1 MSDRSSTP
9 FFFHRNYWLVQ
20 AVAVVLW
27 WLAVFA
33 SPEVRRLTLGTL
45 PTEIVYADVLIVVFG
60 GALAARSKSQRWA
73 ISAGVLVVVWLV
85 GAGVW
90 TWVHAW
96 STLDAGLGA
105 VMMGLAVL
113 ASTGTLVAQLRG
125 GIPWSCLIIGPF
137 RFRTSSEASTTSLLL
152 RTGLQIVVFWTVFLW
167 VLPLLVQWL
176 ERQFDLELIS
186 MHHPSIRL
194 AGWTLF
200 IIAGTL
206 GLISGATMV
215 VHGSGT
221 PLPARQSR
229 TLVVVGPYQ
238 WVRNPM
244 AVTGI
249 AQGVAVGMILG
260 SWMVVL
266 YAVIGSLGWDGLI
279 RPAEEADL
287 RERFGTDFDT
297 YAHRVRCWVPRLP
310 R

>member
-1 MSDRSSTP
+1 MPDRSSTP

-45 PTEIVYADVLIVVFG
+45 PTEIVYADVLIVVLG
-60 GALAARSKSQRWA
+60 GVVAARSISQRWA
-73 ISAGVLVVVWLV
+73 TAAGVLVVVWLV

-96 STLDAGLGA
+96 TTFDAGLGA
-105 VMMGLAVL
+105 VLMGLAVL
-113 ASTGTLVAQLRG
+113 ASAGTLVAQVRG

-137 RFRTSSEASTTSLLL
+137 RFRTSSKASTASLLF
-152 RTGLQIVVFWTVFLW
+152 RTALQIVVFWTVFLW
-167 VLPLLVQWL
+167 ILPLLVRWL
-176 ERQFDLELIS
+176 ELQFNLELLW
-186 MHHPSIRL
+186 MPHPAIQI

-200 IIAGTL
+200 FAAGTT
-206 GLISGATMV
+206 GIISGATMV
-215 VHGSGT
+215 IHGSGT

-229 TLVVVGPYQ
+229 NLVVVGPYQ

-279 RPAEEADL
+279 RPAEEADM
-287 RERFGTDFDT
+287 RERFGAEFDA
-297 YAHRVRCWVPRLP
+297 YADRVRCWIPRRP